1 MMEKVSRIAGTA
13 APLMVA
19 NISTDVISPG
29 SVMTSPKA
37 DFAKGLFAPWRYD
50 AEGNENPAF
59 MLNETRYRGARILVA
74 GKNFGCGSSRE
85 AAVWCLQRY
94 GIGCVIAPSFAS
106 IFQENAF
113 KNGLVAIALPEA
125 EVRELARVLAQA
137 NAPALDVDI
146 AARTISGVGVGKGGT
161 IGFALDEAR
170 RVALLEGLD
179 EVDLML
185 RDAAAIDDFQAR
197 MRREQ
202 PWLFAAAAIL
212 RAQS

>member
-1 MMEKVSRIAGTA
+1 MEKVSRIAGIA

-29 SVMTSPKA
+29 SVMASPKA
-37 DFAKGLFAPWRYD
+37 DFARGLFEPWRYD

-59 MLNETRYRGARILVA
+59 VLNEARYRGARILVA

-113 KNGLVAIALPEA
+113 KNGLVAIALPEDK
-125 EVRELARVLAQA
+125 VRELARALTAA
-137 NAPALDVDI
+137 NAPALEVDI
-146 AARTISGVGVGKGGT
+146 AARTITGSGGP
-161 IGFALDEAR
+161 IAFALDEAR
-170 RVALLEGLD
+170 RIALLEGLD

-185 RDAAAIDDFQAR
+185 RDASLIDDVQAR
-197 MRREQ
+197 LRREQ
-202 PWLFAAAAIL
+202 PWLFTAVATL
-212 RAQS
+212 RGQA